1 MDKSNDTLILFWN
14 RIGIIIIKYER
25 PDVKG
30 MKGEKMKEKV
40 DKLQNGLIEKIGL
53 GEKVAY
59 GFGDL
64 ASNLILALT
73 STMITYFYTNVIGI
87 AAGAVGTIMLVS
99 RIFDGISDVGMG
111 IIVDKTNTKYG
122 KARPWLLW
130 LAVPFALSAVA
141 LIAIPD
147 SLSSTSKIVYAFI
160 TYNLVTTI
168 LYTGINIPY
177 GTLNSLMTRDQ
188 YQRSVI
194 NLFRMTM
201 GQTGSLVI
209 TAVTLPIINYLGGTH
224 KAWIQITC
232 VYAIM
237 TIALFLICFK
247 ATKERVRT
255 NGQSLEEEDKI
266 PVGVSIKALCKNKYW
281 LILVVVWTIVSMVL
295 TVSGT
300 CSTYFAQYILGNSN
314 YMGLMNAAT
323 TAPVIISIPLMAPM
337 IKKWGKRNIALAGS
351 VVAIVSGIIMI
362 LRPTNLV
369 VLLIAC
375 VIRGIGNAT
384 IIGTIF
390 AMVADTIEYGQ
401 WKTGIRVQGLLYSS
415 STLGAK
421 IGAGVGAAAT
431 GYILELSGFDGMA
444 MQQSN
449 STIQAIQILFILIP
463 IAGAVIQAICLFF
476 YKLDKEYD
484 GIITDLK
491 KRENN
496 VQ

>member
-1 MDKSNDTLILFWN
+1 MRETD
-14 RIGIIIIKYER
+14 
-25 PDVKG
+25 
-30 MKGEKMKEKV
+30 EKM
-40 DKLQNGLIEKIGL
+40 QNGLIEKIGL

-99 RIFDGISDVGMG
+99 RIFDGFTDVGMG
-111 IIVDKTNTKYG
+111 IVVDKTNTKYG

-130 LAVPFALSAVA
+130 LAIPFALSAVV
-141 LIAIPD
+141 LIAIPE
-147 SLSSTSKIVYAFI
+147 SFSATAKFVYAFI
-160 TYNLVTTI
+160 TYNLVTTF
-168 LYTGINIPY
+168 LYTAINIPY

-232 VYAIM
+232 VYAVL
-237 TIALFLICFK
+237 TVVLFLICFK
-247 ATKERVRT
+247 ATEERVRT
-255 NGQSLEEEDKI
+255 NDSASNEEKDKI
-266 PVGVSIKALCKNKYW
+266 PVGVSVKALFNNKYW
-281 LILVVVWTIVSMVL
+281 LILVAVWTIVSMVL
-295 TVSGT
+295 TISGT
-300 CSTYFAQYILGNSN
+300 CSTYFAQYILGNNN

-351 VVAIVSGIIMI
+351 IVSIVSGLLM
-362 LRPTNLV
+362 LLQPTNLT
-369 VLLIAC
+369 LLLVAC

-421 IGAGVGAAAT
+421 IGAGVGAAAV
-431 GYILELSGFDGMA
+431 GYVLQFSGFDGMA
-444 MQQSN
+444 ATQTS
-449 STIQAIQILFILIP
+449 STIQAIQILFIIIP
-463 IAGAVIQAICLFF
+463 IVGAAIQAICLYF

-484 GIITDLK
+484 GIMTELRA
-491 KRENN
+491 RENR

>member
-1 MDKSNDTLILFWN
+1 MREK
-14 RIGIIIIKYER
+14 
-25 PDVKG
+25 V
-30 MKGEKMKEKV
+30 EKM
-40 DKLQNGLIEKIGL
+40 QNGLVEKIGL

-73 STMITYFYTNVIGI
+73 STMITYFYTNIIGI
-87 AAGAVGTIMLVS
+87 AAGTVGTIMLVS
-99 RIFDGISDVGMG
+99 RIFDGFTDVGMG
-111 IIVDKTNTKYG
+111 IVVDKTNTKYG

-130 LAVPFALSAVA
+130 LAIPFALSAVA
-141 LIAIPD
+141 LIAIPE
-147 SLSSTSKIVYAFI
+147 SFSSTAKIVYAFI

-168 LYTGINIPY
+168 LYTAINIPY

-209 TAVTLPIINYLGGTH
+209 TAVTLPIINRLGGTH
-224 KAWIQITC
+224 TAWIQITC

-237 TIALFLICFK
+237 TIILFLICFK
-247 ATKERVRT
+247 STKERVKASESFSGRER
-255 NGQSLEEEDKI
+255 NKI

-281 LILVVVWTIVSMVL
+281 LILVVVWTVVSMVL
-295 TVSGT
+295 TITGT
-300 CSTYFAQYILGNSN
+300 SSTYFAQYILGNSN
-314 YMGLMNAAT
+314 YMGILNAAT

-351 VVAIVSGIIMI
+351 IIAIFSGLLM
-362 LRPTNLV
+362 LLQPANLM
-369 VLLIAC
+369 VLSVAC

-390 AMVADTIEYGQ
+390 AMVADTIEYGH
-401 WKTGIRVQGLLYSS
+401 WKTGVRVQGLLYSS

-421 IGAGVGAAAT
+421 IGAGVGAAAA
-431 GYILELSGFDGMA
+431 GYLLEFSGFDGMA
-444 MQQSN
+444 AQQTN
-449 STIQAIQILFILIP
+449 GTIQAIQILFIIIP
-463 IAGAVIQAICLFF
+463 VIGAAIQTVCLFF

-484 GIITDLK
+484 GIMAELK
-491 KRENN
+491 ERENRPE
-496 VQ
+496 

>member
-1 MDKSNDTLILFWN
+1 M
-14 RIGIIIIKYER
+14 R
-25 PDVKG
+25 
-30 MKGEKMKEKV
+30 EKV
-40 DKLQNGLIEKIGL
+40 QKMQNELVEKIGL
-53 GEKVAY
+53 GEKIAY

-87 AAGAVGTIMLVS
+87 AAGAVGTIMLIS
-99 RIFDGISDVGMG
+99 RIFDGVTDVGMG
-111 IIVDKTNTKYG
+111 IVVDKTNTKYG

-130 LAVPFALSAVA
+130 LAIPFALSAVV
-141 LIAIPD
+141 LIAIPE

-160 TYNLVTTI
+160 TYNLVTTF
-168 LYTGINIPY
+168 LYTAINIPY

-209 TAVTLPIINYLGGTH
+209 TAVTLPIINSLGGTH
-224 KAWIQITC
+224 KAWITVTC
-232 VYAIM
+232 IYAVM
-237 TIALFLICFK
+237 TIVLFLICFK
-247 ATKERVRT
+247 ATKERVGNNKSLT
-255 NGQSLEEEDKI
+255 NDKQDKI
-266 PVGVSIKALCKNKYW
+266 PIGVSVKALFHNKYW
-281 LILVVVWTIVSMVL
+281 LILVVVWTMVSMIL
-295 TVSGT
+295 TISGT

-314 YMGLMNAAT
+314 YMGLLNAAT
-323 TAPVIISIPLMAPM
+323 TAPVIISIPFMAPV

-351 VVAIVSGIIMI
+351 IVSIVSGLIMLI
-362 LRPTNLV
+362 SPANLM
-369 VLLIAC
+369 LLIVAC

-390 AMVADTIEYGQ
+390 AMVADTIEYGH
-401 WKTGIRVQGLLYSS
+401 WKTGVRVQGLLYSS

-431 GYILELSGFDGMA
+431 GYVLEFSGFNGMA
-444 MQQSN
+444 AQQTS
-449 STIQAIQILFILIP
+449 STLQAIQILFIIIP
-463 IAGAVIQAICLFF
+463 VIGATIQAIFLLF

-484 GIITDLK
+484 GIMADLK
-491 KRENN
+491 ARENSAK
-496 VQ
+496 